1 MALAAKDRVDRL
13 RDVLDRYQ
21 QQHPMP
27 GFIYAVVKKFGDDE
41 GGRHAAL
48 MTYYGFL
55 SIFPV
60 LLIIVA
66 TLSRL
71 LVNDPHLRE
80 QLVSAIVP
88 PEFRDVVDQGLASLP
103 TSGLAFVFGA
113 VALIGS
119 GLRIVT
125 TAFDTLNHV
134 AGVPF
139 RNRINGISKRIRTLV
154 MLIILMLGL
163 TAVGAVTLISQFLTD
178 RAGASAVAEAIGM
191 VLLVFLMIWAGI
203 ALLLPR
209 GAALRT
215 FWLAALIASIVIA
228 LVLFYGSS
236 LLAHYVSTNGP
247 VYGSFAT
254 IVGLFAFIALICQA
268 LVWAAEAV
276 VVRHHTLWPRG
287 LNPEQPT
294 DADKRAMLILAGE
307 QVRLPDQHNLTQFTD
322 KNSS

>member
-1 MALAAKDRVDRL
+1 MAVAAKDRVDRL

-21 QQHPMP
+21 QQRPMP

-307 QVRLPDQHNLTQFTD
+307 QVRLPDQQNLTQFTD
-322 KNSS
+322 RNSS